1 MIEDVNQVLSKL
13 DSISLKEMDKV
24 ALMNRTDTK
33 FIFNVSTLVDILSQL
48 KPHYSVLEI
57 KGKRT
62 ANYRT
67 LYFDTENK
75 DLFTKHQNGK
85 KNRYKIRIRKYIDSN
100 LCFLEVKF
108 KSNKSRT
115 IKKRIKI
122 ADFETELSSVSKEF
136 IKSNSSLD
144 PETLVLS
151 LWNDFTRLTLVSKTS
166 QERLTIDLDLGFE
179 SDAKKELNH
188 LVIAEV
194 KREGNAPSEFIKII
208 KEKHI
213 RPGSMSKYCVGS
225 VLLNDSIK
233 YNNFK
238 PQILAI
244 NKLTNGVTT

>member
-1 MIEDVNQVLSKL
+1 MINEVQEKLIEL
-13 DSISLKEMDKV
+13 DSISLKDMDKV

-33 FIFNVSTLVDILSQL
+33 FIFNTDTLIGALSKL
-48 KPHYSVLEI
+48 KKYYSILEI
-57 KGKRT
+57 QGKRT

-67 LYFDTENK
+67 QYFDTEQR
-75 DLFTKHQNGK
+75 DLFIRHQNGK
-85 KNRYKIRIRKYIDSN
+85 KNRYKIRIRKYIDSD

-115 IKKRIKI
+115 IKNRIKI
-122 ADFETELSSVSKEF
+122 ADFEANLSQTSKDF
-136 IKSNSSLD
+136 IRENSSLD
-144 PETLVLS
+144 PDTLVS
-151 LWNDFTRLTLVSKTS
+151 TLWNNFSRLTLVSKTS
-166 QERLTIDLDLGFE
+166 RERLTIDLELAFE
-179 SDAKKELNH
+179 NNSKKTLNQ

-225 VLLNDSIK
+225 VLLDDTIK

-238 PQILAI
+238 PNLLAI
-244 NKLTNGVTT
+244 KKLTNGLTA